1 MIDSLKI
8 HSEKPKTPK
17 IRTTERRGGGG
28 DVREV
33 RGGTLTQ
40 GRVAQ
45 AAGPGGGEETQTQS
59 RSGC

>member
-1 MIDSLKI
+1 MIDSLEI

-17 IRTTERRGGGG
+17 IGTKERSRGAG

-45 AAGPGGGEETQTQS
+45 AADPADGEETLTQS
-59 RSGC
+59 RNGC